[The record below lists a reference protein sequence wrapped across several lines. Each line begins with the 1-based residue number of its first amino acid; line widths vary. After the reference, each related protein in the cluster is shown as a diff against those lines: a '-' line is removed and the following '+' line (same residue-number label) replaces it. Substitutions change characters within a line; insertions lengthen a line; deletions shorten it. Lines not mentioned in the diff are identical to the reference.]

1 MKKTIEKMVKKN
13 IFPLF
18 FLLGLC
24 LVLLGS
30 CSHIPK
36 VSSPE
41 EAAQVLQENVLPQIS
56 IKDQLVT
63 DTTAQSYS
71 VKSVQDPLPSLDKY
85 PIYGPP
91 DSISTENVYLEIFG
105 SPDKSNPQKEDE
117 RWLID
122 VVDQFNAKNLKT
134 SSGKLIQVG
143 VRNIPS
149 GIAQRMIEAKVVKP
163 TAYTPSNEL
172 WIALLKSA
180 GVQMDMVT
188 PKLLPNQPGFILNQ
202 QAKQE
207 IFGSQ
212 AVSFDQLLDGIVAGK
227 LSVGYTNPY
236 SSSSGLNLLYT
247 IFWRGAGHQ
256 QSGQTITTLDLQSPK
271 VNSLFQAFQ
280 KQVLVTGLTTLE
292 LKDIAIR
299 DPKKLSV
306 FVSEAL
312 TFNALKKIP
321 EFANSTFIP
330 FGVPHNN
337 PLVKFK
343 WTTPEQQEGLE
354 LFAKFAQSDP
364 MQNLAPRMPPE
375 VAQYL
380 AQKQVPPIPS
390 GEVLSLG
397 QTFWKTQKD
406 AGKTVYL
413 MTVIDTSGSM
423 SGGPLEAVKNGLRVA
438 SQQINPGNYVGLVSY
453 GDQPINL
460 VKLAPFDNL
469 QHKRFLAGIDGLEAD
484 GATAMYD
491 GVMVGLSELLQQRK
505 TNPNG
510 KFYLLLLTDGQTNQ
524 GFNFEQVKEI
534 IEYSGVR
541 VYPIAYG
548 EVNEAELNAIAA
560 LRESTVKKG
569 TPENVQELLKGLF
582 QVNL

>member
-1 MKKTIEKMVKKN
+1 MKKA
-13 IFPLF
+13 IFTLF

-30 CSHIPK
+30 CSGIPK
-36 VSSPE
+36 ISSFDQAVE
-41 EAAQVLQENVLPQIS
+41 ILQGNVLPRIS
-56 IKDQLVT
+56 VKDQLVT
-63 DTTAQSYS
+63 DATAQSYS
-71 VKSVQDPLPSLDKY
+71 VKSVQEPLPSLDKY

-91 DSISTENVYLEIFG
+91 KTTENVYLEIFG
-105 SPDKSNPQKEDE
+105 SADKANPQKEDE

-122 VVDQFNAKNLKT
+122 VTDQFNAKNFKT

-149 GIAQRMIEAKVVKP
+149 GIAQRMIESKVVQP

-172 WIALLKSA
+172 WIAMLKNA
-180 GVQMDMVT
+180 GVEVDMVT

-202 QAKQE
+202 QSKQE

-212 AVSFDQLLDGIVAGK
+212 TVTLDQLLDAIVAGK

-236 SSSSGLNLLYT
+236 TSSSGLNLLYT

-256 QSGQTITTLDLQSPK
+256 QDGQPLTTLDLQSPK

-306 FVSEAL
+306 FVSEGL

-321 EFANSTFIP
+321 EFANSIFIP

-343 WTTPEQQEGLE
+343 WTTPEQQQGLE
-354 LFAKFAQSDP
+354 QFAKFAQSDT
-364 MQNLAPRMPPE
+364 MQNLAPQMPPE

-380 AQKQVPPIPS
+380 AQKQVPPVPS
-390 GEVLSLG
+390 GKVLSLG

-406 AGKTVYL
+406 TGKTVYL
-413 MTVIDTSGSM
+413 MAVIDTSGSM
-423 SGGPLEAVKNGLRVA
+423 YGGPLNAVKDGLRIA
-438 SQQINPGNYVGLVSY
+438 SQQINPGNYVGLVTY
-453 GDQPINL
+453 GDQPVNL
-460 VKLAPFDNL
+460 VKLAPFDDL
-469 QHKRFLAGIDGLEAD
+469 QHKRFLAAIDNLQAD

-491 GVMVGLSELLQQRK
+491 GMMVALSELVQQKK

-524 GFNFEQVKEI
+524 GFNFEEVKEI

>member
-1 MKKTIEKMVKKN
+1 M
-13 IFPLF
+13 
-18 FLLGLC
+18 
-24 LVLLGS
+24 
-30 CSHIPK
+30 
-36 VSSPE
+36 
-41 EAAQVLQENVLPQIS
+41 PQIS

-71 VKSVQDPLPSLDKY
+71 IKSVQDPLPSLDKY

-91 DSISTENVYLEIFG
+91 DSISAENVYLEIFG

-172 WIALLKSA
+172 WIALLKNA

-212 AVSFDQLLDGIVAGK
+212 AVTFDRLLDAIVAGK

-256 QSGQTITTLDLQSPK
+256 QSGQTLTTLDLQSPK

-292 LKDIAIR
+292 LKDISIR

-306 FVSEAL
+306 FVSEGL
-312 TFNALKKIP
+312 TFNSLKK
-321 EFANSTFIP
+321 NSRIC
-330 FGVPHNN
+330 
-337 PLVKFK
+337 
-343 WTTPEQQEGLE
+343 
-354 LFAKFAQSDP
+354 
-364 MQNLAPRMPPE
+364 
-375 VAQYL
+375 
-380 AQKQVPPIPS
+380 
-390 GEVLSLG
+390 
-397 QTFWKTQKD
+397 
-406 AGKTVYL
+406 
-413 MTVIDTSGSM
+413 
-423 SGGPLEAVKNGLRVA
+423 
-438 SQQINPGNYVGLVSY
+438 
-453 GDQPINL
+453 
-460 VKLAPFDNL
+460 
-469 QHKRFLAGIDGLEAD
+469 
-484 GATAMYD
+484 
-491 GVMVGLSELLQQRK
+491 
-505 TNPNG
+505 
-510 KFYLLLLTDGQTNQ
+510 
-524 GFNFEQVKEI
+524 
-534 IEYSGVR
+534 
-541 VYPIAYG
+541 
-548 EVNEAELNAIAA
+548 
-560 LRESTVKKG
+560 
-569 TPENVQELLKGLF
+569 
-582 QVNL
+582 

>member
-1 MKKTIEKMVKKN
+1 MKKA
-13 IFPLF
+13 IFTLF

-30 CSHIPK
+30 CSGIPK
-36 VSSPE
+36 ISSFDQAVE
-41 EAAQVLQENVLPQIS
+41 VLQGNVLPRIS
-56 IKDQLVT
+56 VKDQLVT
-63 DTTAQSYS
+63 DATAQSYS
-71 VKSVQDPLPSLDKY
+71 VKSVQEPLPSLDKY

-91 DSISTENVYLEIFG
+91 KTTENVYLEIFG
-105 SPDKSNPQKEDE
+105 SPDKANPQKEDE

-122 VVDQFNAKNLKT
+122 VTDQFNAKNFKT

-149 GIAQRMIEAKVVKP
+149 GIAQRMLESKVVQP

-172 WIALLKSA
+172 WIAMLKNA
-180 GVQMDMVT
+180 GVEVDMVT

-202 QAKQE
+202 QSKQE

-212 AVSFDQLLDGIVAGK
+212 TVTLDQLLDAIVAGK

-236 SSSSGLNLLYT
+236 TSSSGLNLLYT

-256 QSGQTITTLDLQSPK
+256 QDGQPLTTLDLQSPK

-306 FVSEAL
+306 FVSEGL

-321 EFANSTFIP
+321 EFANSIFIP

-343 WTTPEQQEGLE
+343 WTTPEQQQGLE
-354 LFAKFAQSDP
+354 QFAKFAQSDT
-364 MQNLAPRMPPE
+364 MQNLAPQMPPE

-380 AQKQVPPIPS
+380 AQKQVPPVPS
-390 GEVLSLG
+390 GKVLSLG

-406 AGKTVYL
+406 TGKTVYL
-413 MTVIDTSGSM
+413 MAVIDTSGSM
-423 SGGPLEAVKNGLRVA
+423 YGGPLNAVKDGLRIA
-438 SQQINPGNYVGLVSY
+438 SQQINPGNYVGLVTY
-453 GDQPINL
+453 GDQPVNL
-460 VKLAPFDNL
+460 VKLAPFDDL
-469 QHKRFLAGIDGLEAD
+469 QHKRFLAAIDNLKAD

-491 GVMVGLSELLQQRK
+491 GMMVALSELVQQKK

-524 GFNFEQVKEI
+524 GFNFEEVKEI
-534 IEYSGVR
+534 IQYSGVR